1 MADTCLRPHPGMRR
15 MLTSD
20 DVGSFMRYSEVQ
32 RAMRHLK
39 FPTVRGTNYDFPSF
53 QARNRN
59 SPAFVKWNRNS
70 SAPHSGY
77 SLAPHRDN
85 HPVVDP
91 TSGLVSAG
99 KDADDGETTAGSI
112 VKLATQS
119 DKVSSKEVDSETRPQ
134 TPTHPNPPWNEQFNG
149 DNVESRWNS
158 RKKSEIAIRASFGGW
173 TSDEK
178 VEFEKKEEDSLRT
191 GDFNFNPD
199 NENDQIAKNYVYRS
213 TTQKNYEA
221 IDWDEK
227 ITRKIRPCTTTKEKR
242 SDRVTMQLNVFPKRY
257 EASPDIYQKLGAS
270 WDKVQTR
277 RPLDRTKADFKSH
290 FSRVNQIPGYQGCT
304 GAYNIEEKDNCNVK
318 VRPFTTM
325 RSVKPRPPVNAGR
338 VDVPGYTGRHHWL
351 SAISPN
357 QSHAL
362 HSRSVSASTYRAITR
377 RPQYSI
383 WSRQG
388 PFSKMVTTVAPNN
401 PFNKI
406 DPDDKLVE

>member
-39 FPTVRGTNYDFPSF
+39 FPTVRGSNYDFPSF

-59 SPAFVKWNRNS
+59 SSAFVKFNRNS
-70 SAPHSGY
+70 TAPHSGY

-112 VKLATQS
+112 VKLVTQS
-119 DKVSSKEVDSETRPQ
+119 VISKDVETDSRPQ
-134 TPTHPNPPWNEQFNG
+134 TPTDPDSPWNKEVDEG
-149 DNVESRWNS
+149 GVESRWNS

-173 TSDEK
+173 TSEQK
-178 VEFEKKEEDSLRT
+178 VEAESKEEDSLKT
-191 GDFNFNPD
+191 GDFNFNSKD
-199 NENDQIAKNYVYRS
+199 QNDTIAKNYMYRS

-221 IDWDEK
+221 VDWDAK
-227 ITRKIRPCTTTKEKR
+227 LARKIRPCTTTKEKR
-242 SDRVTMQLNVFPKRY
+242 ADRITMQLNVFPKRY
-257 EASPDIYQKLGAS
+257 EASPDIYQKIGSS

-277 RPLDRTKADFKSH
+277 RSIDNTKPDFKSH
-290 FSRVNQIPGYQGCT
+290 FSRIKQIPGYQGCA
-304 GAYNIEEKDNCNVK
+304 GAYNIEEKDECNVK
-318 VRPFTTM
+318 MRPFTTM

-338 VDVPGYTGRHHWL
+338 VDLPGYTGRHHWL
-351 SAISPN
+351 SAIAPN
-357 QSHAL
+357 QSN
-362 HSRSVSASTYRAITR
+362 HSRSVSASTYREITR

-388 PFSKMVTTVAPNN
+388 PFSKMVTTVPPNN
-401 PFNKI
+401 PFNRI
-406 DPDDKLVE
+406 DPDDKLVQ